1 MSALGASRSNRSVI
15 GEVALQTFIGEKSI
29 MSKKSKSRTGGKG
42 KLPGKVKNGLPT
54 CDRVVEN
61 PERKWRLALAPKETI
76 TVAQNA
82 PLLQMVIQ
90 NVGPAVFEVTVE
102 DREPVILMPGKLSVL
117 SAYGRIT
124 IENSEDMPGI
134 AEMEFLPRSK
144 S

>member
-1 MSALGASRSNRSVI
+1 
-15 GEVALQTFIGEKSI
+15 
-29 MSKKSKSRTGGKG
+29 MSKKRKSRTAGKG
-42 KLPGKVKNGLPT
+42 KLPGKVKNELPT
-54 CDRVVEN
+54 WDRVVEN

-76 TVAQNA
+76 MVAQNA

-90 NVGPAVFEVTVE
+90 NVGPAPFEVTVE
-102 DREPVILMPGKLSVL
+102 DREPVILMTGKLSVML
-117 SAYGRIT
+117 AYGKIA

>member
-1 MSALGASRSNRSVI
+1 
-15 GEVALQTFIGEKSI
+15 
-29 MSKKSKSRTGGKG
+29 MSKKSKSRAEGKG
-42 KLPGKVKNGLPT
+42 KLPGKAKNGIPT

-90 NVGPAVFEVTVE
+90 NVGPAMFEVTVE
-102 DREPVILMPGKLSVL
+102 DREPVILMTGKLSVMI
-117 SAYGRIT
+117 AYGRIR

-144 S
+144 P

>member
-1 MSALGASRSNRSVI
+1 MMTKCPATHQTLRVSGKARNGPAGAHR
-15 GEVALQTFIGEKSI
+15 EQEEQEPYW
-29 MSKKSKSRTGGKG
+29 GKG
-42 KLPGKVKNGLPT
+42 KACKAKNGLPT

-76 TVAQNA
+76 MVAQNA
-82 PLLQMVIQ
+82 PPLQMVIQ
-90 NVGPAVFEVTVE
+90 NVGPAVFEVTIE
-102 DREPVILMPGKLSVL
+102 DREPVILMTGKLSVML
-117 SAYGRIT
+117 AYGRIT

>member
-1 MSALGASRSNRSVI
+1 M
-15 GEVALQTFIGEKSI
+15 T
-29 MSKKSKSRTGGKG
+29 KKSKNRAGGKR
-42 KLPGKVKNGLPT
+42 KLPGKAKNGLPT

-76 TVAQNA
+76 VVAQNA

-102 DREPVILMPGKLSVL
+102 DREPVILMTGKLSVML
-117 SAYGRIT
+117 AYGTIT

>member
-1 MSALGASRSNRSVI
+1 
-15 GEVALQTFIGEKSI
+15 
-29 MSKKSKSRTGGKG
+29 MSKKSKTRTGGQG
-42 KLPGKVKNGLPT
+42 KLPGKAKNGLAT
-54 CDRVVEN
+54 CLAEN

-76 TVAQNA
+76 MVAQNA

-102 DREPVILMPGKLSVL
+102 DRDPVILMTGKLSVL

-124 IENSEDMPGI
+124 IENSDDMPGM